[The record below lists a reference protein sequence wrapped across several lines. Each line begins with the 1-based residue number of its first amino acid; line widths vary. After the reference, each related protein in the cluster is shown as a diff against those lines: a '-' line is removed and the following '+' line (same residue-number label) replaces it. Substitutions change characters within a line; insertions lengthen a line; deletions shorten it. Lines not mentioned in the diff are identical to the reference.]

1 MRKLFSAVLAA
12 SAAATPALAQDV
24 GPRAPFTGPRAE
36 GIVGWDRLSDG
47 TGQDA
52 GSSDGVVYGGQI
64 GYDFQA
70 GGSIIGV
77 EAELTGSTTDTRANN
92 LLAAGDELR
101 IDAGRDIYVGGR
113 LGFLAGDRAMIY
125 AKAGYT
131 NARIN
136 FEYATNTATFEDA
149 VDLDGWRLGAGAE
162 LQLSPNMYLKG
173 EYRYSNYSNIQD
185 FDDEGV
191 DLDRHQVLGGIG
203 IRF

>member
-1 MRKLFSAVLAA
+1 M
-12 SAAATPALAQDV
+12 
-24 GPRAPFTGPRAE
+24 PRAE

-70 GGSIIGV
+70 GRSIVGV
-77 EAELTGSTTDTRANN
+77 EAELTGSTTDTRADN
-92 LLAAGDELR
+92 LLVNGDRLR
-101 IDAGRDIYVGGR
+101 VDGGRDIYLGGR

-136 FEYATNTATFEDA
+136 TEYTVGATRIEEG
-149 VDLDGWRLGAGAE
+149 VDLDGYRVGAGAE
-162 LQLSPNMYLKG
+162 VQLSPRVYLKG

-185 FDDEGV
+185 FDDDI
-191 DLDRHQVLGGIG
+191 DLDRHQVVGGIG